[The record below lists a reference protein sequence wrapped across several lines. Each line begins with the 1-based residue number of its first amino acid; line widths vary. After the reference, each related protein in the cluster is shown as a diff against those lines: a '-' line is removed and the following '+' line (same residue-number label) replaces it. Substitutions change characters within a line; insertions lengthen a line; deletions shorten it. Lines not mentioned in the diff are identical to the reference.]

1 MNFALICRKSAAIV
15 PMADGASMPNSLD
28 QMFADSFLQLPAD
41 EFGMLFEP
49 LQTTSSFDSSS
60 MTQSFSGPS
69 LPLPYHSSLVT
80 PGVNLLCP
88 IESLLPISSQSD
100 SGTTLCSV
108 AYELIRE
115 HNKRGIDM
123 IEIGIRLWNGFVKG
137 DGAGGCKVE
146 NELLFSVLEY
156 IKG

>member
-1 MNFALICRKSAAIV
+1 V
-15 PMADGASMPNSLD
+15 PNEVASLHNTSDEMLV
-28 QMFADSFLQLPAD
+28 DSFLQLPAD
-41 EFGMLFEP
+41 EFDMMFGP
-49 LQTTSSFDSSS
+49 LQTNSSFDSSFMPES
-60 MTQSFSGPS
+60 PPGP
-69 LPLPYHSSLVT
+69 PLPFPHDSSLT
-80 PGVNLLCP
+80 PLVDNPLCP
-88 IESLLPISSQSD
+88 AESFLLTSSQSD
-100 SGTTLCSV
+100 KGTTLCSV

-137 DGAGGCKVE
+137 DGVCGCEVE

>member
-1 MNFALICRKSAAIV
+1 
-15 PMADGASMPNSLD
+15 MPNGSD
-28 QMFADSFLQLPAD
+28 EMFAESFLQLPAD
-41 EFGMLFEP
+41 EFDMLFEP
-49 LQTTSSFDSSS
+49 LQTTSSFDPSSIP
-60 MTQSFSGPS
+60 QSFSGPF
-69 LPLPYHSSLVT
+69 LPLPYDSPLFP

-88 IESLLPISSQSD
+88 AESLLPTSTQSD

-123 IEIGIRLWNGFVKG
+123 IEIGIRLWNGFIKD

-146 NELLFSVLEY
+146 SELLFSVLEY

>member
-1 MNFALICRKSAAIV
+1 MYRKAATTV
-15 PMADGASMPNSLD
+15 PNEVASLPNTSD
-28 QMFADSFLQLPAD
+28 EMFADSFLQLPAD
-41 EFGMLFEP
+41 DFDMMFEP
-49 LQTTSSFDSSS
+49 LQTNSSFDP
-60 MTQSFSGPS
+60 SFVPESPS
-69 LPLPYHSSLVT
+69 RSPPPFPYDSSLTLLVDN
-80 PGVNLLCP
+80 PLCP
-88 IESLLPISSQSD
+88 AESFLPTSSQSD
-100 SGTTLCSV
+100 NGTTLCSV

-137 DGAGGCKVE
+137 DGVCGCKVE